1 MKIVGFT
8 YLNGTLQMVIKSDSS
23 LLNQRKPFFL
33 PKEEELV
40 LCTPC
45 VAIRIS
51 RLGRHIQEKFAER
64 YYDALTWGLDFR
76 KEAFI
81 RQNQLAEG
89 LAFDDSLSI
98 GRWCAPGMQIPEE
111 WTPAISIAKAI
122 EIVSRHMT
130 IRTGDILYIDTQQPA
145 FHPIR
150 EQVYTGIIDGQE
162 ILYCKMK

>member
-33 PKEEELV
+33 PEEEELV

-45 VAIRIS
+45 VAVRIS
-51 RLGRHIQEKFAER
+51 RLGRHIQEKFAAR
-64 YYDALTWGLDFR
+64 YYDAFTLGLDFR
-76 KEAFI
+76 KETLI
-81 RQNQLAEG
+81 QNNQLTEG
-89 LAFDDSLSI
+89 LAFDDSLSV
-98 GRWCAPGMQIPEE
+98 GRWCEVGMPLPEE

-122 EIVSRHMT
+122 QLVSHHMT
-130 IRTGDILYIDTQQPA
+130 IRTGDILYIDTLQPA
-145 FHPIR
+145 FHPTK